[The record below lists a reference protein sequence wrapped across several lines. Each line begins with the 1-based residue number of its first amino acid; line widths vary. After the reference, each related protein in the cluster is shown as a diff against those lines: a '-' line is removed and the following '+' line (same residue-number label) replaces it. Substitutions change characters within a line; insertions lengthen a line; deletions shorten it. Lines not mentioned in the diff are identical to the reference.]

1 MSTSAKSDAAASA
14 EGPFLWHE
22 AQTLPAACR
31 GLLIEV
37 IDVLLL
43 RGKKKRQPRALGSNS
58 PLAFLCL

>member
-14 EGPFLWHE
+14 EGPFLWQE

-43 RGKKKRQPRALGSNS
+43 RGKKKKKGSLGHSALIVH
-58 PLAFLCL
+58 